1 MLPKKLNI
9 AAALVGHRRKKREEE
24 RERKRAF
31 LENGG
36 LVLEKLVASCN
47 GRPIPIR
54 TFSYQDL
61 ILATNNF
68 DNRLIIHEDEDSG
81 SQVYKGSF
89 EGRILG
95 IKSYNRKMSS
105 PKGWALMDI
114 GISAKMSAHNNIQ
127 KLVGCCLETSIPTTV
142 YEYAQNGVLADR
154 IYISKRKGT
163 PMVWQSRLKIARQ
176 IAHAIAYL
184 HTAFS
189 RPIIHRDIKPQNILL
204 HQYDVPKLAYF
215 SFSISIPEGKT
226 YVEDE
231 VCGTQGFLCPNYLLT
246 NRITEKTDVYSFG
259 MVLLHIL
266 TGQYNYGQ
274 EAELASENI
283 DVRKNN
289 SLEGHEKLVDSLRNR
304 ALNEIVD
311 PAILE
316 EEGGDGLEPQLQAV
330 LELGL
335 TCTEYDPEIRP
346 TMVDVTKELRRIERF
361 IA

>member
-204 HQYDVPKLAYF
+204 DQHDVSKLTDF
-215 SFSISIPEGKT
+215 SLSISIPEGET
-226 YVEDE
+226 HVEDDVRGTMGF
-231 VCGTQGFLCPNYLLT
+231 VCPIYMSTS
-246 NRITEKTDVYSFG
+246 RITEKTDVFSFG
-259 MVLLHIL
+259 MVLLEIL
-266 TGQYNYGQ
+266 TGQRSFDL
-274 EAELASENI
+274 ERF
-283 DVRKNN
+283 VRD
-289 SLEGHEKLVDSLRNR
+289 EDCSLRIHVRNR
-304 ALNEIVD
+304 VINEIVD
-311 PAILE
+311 PAILS
-316 EEGGDGLEPQLQAV
+316 EEGGAGVEQQLQAV
-330 LELGL
+330 WQLTL
-335 TCTEYDPEIRP
+335 TCIEDDPEIRP
-346 TMVDVTKELRRIERF
+346 TMVDVTKELRQIERF